1 MVRVAMAPE
10 APGSDPQLRRA
21 RTATLGALGTA
32 LLTSLIMPGIGL
44 LFERSALW
52 VVLGLL
58 GIVAFVAAQA
68 GALYGVV
75 TPWMAEATRR
85 RLLASFAAAAVL
97 SVPLVGPVG
106 ADEWETWAWLGGS
119 IVGSTPL
126 LVRRWAAALV
136 TVATLAVA
144 VSVAW
149 WTDGS
154 VVRYTLITASIG
166 LSVAA
171 MSGLPAWL
179 WDLLAQAQAGRAA
192 QARLATTQ
200 ERLRFARDVHDLLG
214 HNLSVIALKAE
225 LAARLAPVD
234 AERAAQEAAEVQ
246 RLAASALTDMR
257 EAVHGYRAV
266 DLREQLTA
274 VAQVL
279 RSSGVRCTA
288 TQPAG
293 ELPSEIAAQLAPVLR
308 EASTNVLR
316 HSKASWCTIEI
327 IRHGNEV
334 RMIVANDGATGA
346 GPDSY
351 SFGLRGLAE
360 RLADAGGALHTREAN
375 GVFTLVAT
383 VPEARIDPV
392 PEARID
398 PVPEARI
405 DPVPEARIDPPSVTP

>member
-85 RLLASFAAAAVL
+85 RLLAGFAAAAVL

-266 DLREQLTA
+266 DLREQLTT

-398 PVPEARI
+398 PVPK
-405 DPVPEARIDPPSVTP
+405 ARIDPPSVTP

>member
-21 RTATLGALGTA
+21 RVAALGALGTA
-32 LLTSLIMPGIGL
+32 VLTSLILPGIGL
-44 LFERSALW
+44 LFERSVVW
-52 VVLGLL
+52 VVLGII
-58 GIVAFVAAQA
+58 GIVAFGAAQA
-68 GALYGVV
+68 GALYAVV
-75 TPWMAEATRR
+75 TPWWSEATRR
-85 RLLASFAAAAVL
+85 RLLAGFAAAAVL

-119 IVGSTPL
+119 IVGSAPL
-126 LVRRWAAALV
+126 LVRRRAAVLA

-144 VSVAW
+144 VGVAW
-149 WTDGS
+149 WTGGS
-154 VVRYTLITASIG
+154 VGRYTVITVSIG

-279 RSSGVRCTA
+279 RSSGVRCTV
-288 TQPAG
+288 TQPTG

-316 HSKASWCTIEI
+316 HSKAGWCTIEI

-346 GPDSY
+346 GPDRY

-360 RLADAGGALHTREAN
+360 RLADAGGTLRIREEN
-375 GVFTLVAT
+375 GEFTLEAT
-383 VPEARIDPV
+383 VPEARIDT
-392 PEARID
+392 
-398 PVPEARI
+398 
-405 DPVPEARIDPPSVTP
+405 PSVTP